1 MPDGGAGSAAA
12 QYDSRH
18 MDKLKK
24 IFMVLSF
31 VFICICFAASVWLY
45 TVLHDETSIMIM
57 AVMFVGL
64 VWFGYNLRGIFKE
77 K

>member
-1 MPDGGAGSAAA
+1 MPRRRAVARLRNKITD
-12 QYDSRH
+12 

-24 IFMVLSF
+24 IFMILSF
-31 VFICICFAASVWLY
+31 VFICVGFAASVWLY
-45 TVLHDETSIMIM
+45 TVLHDETSILIM

-64 VWFGYNLRGIFKE
+64 VWFGYNLCGMFKE